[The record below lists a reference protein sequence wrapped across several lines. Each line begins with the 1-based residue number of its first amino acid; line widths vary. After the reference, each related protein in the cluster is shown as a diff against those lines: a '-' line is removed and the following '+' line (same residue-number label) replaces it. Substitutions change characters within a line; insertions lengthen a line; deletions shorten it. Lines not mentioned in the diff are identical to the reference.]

1 MKLGII
7 TLFVIGILL
16 AGLTMTVFVTF
27 YAKGYE
33 SYKVNIDTYNN
44 TQFESMQK
52 LDEINSL
59 LSNTKTE
66 AGIRESP
73 KSESFFDVVGS
84 YFQSGINS
92 LKVMWAAQSTFD
104 SMTSD
109 AVKSLPYSES
119 VTPFYE
125 TIKAIILSILI
136 IGVFLAILIKWVI

>member
-1 MKLGII
+1 MKLGIM

-16 AGLTMTVFVTF
+16 AGLSMTVFVTF

-52 LDEINSL
+52 LDEINQI
-59 LSNTKTE
+59 LSDAKTE

-73 KSESFFDVVGS
+73 KADSFFDVVGS
-84 YFQSGINS
+84 FFQSGINS
-92 LKVMWAAQSTFD
+92 IKLVFTSQSTFD

-125 TIKAIILSILI
+125 TIKAIILTI
-136 IGVFLAILIKWVI
+136 IVVGVFLAVLIKWVI